1 MSEIDELRSSMRLQP
16 LREVNDA
23 EEMQG
28 VGVKPGYR
36 KNGCYSTSNA
46 KLLFKQISELS
57 QFLLLEMTFSL
68 ELLPPQHTHT
78 HTPLEKTNHSR
89 TVESA
94 SNIALLNS
102 GTR

>member
-1 MSEIDELRSSMRLQP
+1 MRLQP

-46 KLLFKQISELS
+46 ELLFKQISELS

-78 HTPLEKTNHSR
+78 HIHHLKKQTTAEQWKARATLPC
-89 TVESA
+89 
-94 SNIALLNS
+94 
-102 GTR
+102 

>member
-1 MSEIDELRSSMRLQP
+1 MDLKSGFGQRALGLLPSCIFLKEKLLSEIDELRSSMRLQP

-46 KLLFKQISELS
+46 ELLFKQISELS
-57 QFLLLEMTFSL
+57 QFLLL
-68 ELLPPQHTHT
+68 P
-78 HTPLEKTNHSR
+78 R
-89 TVESA
+89 
-94 SNIALLNS
+94 
-102 GTR
+102 

>member
-1 MSEIDELRSSMRLQP
+1 MRLQP

-46 KLLFKQISELS
+46 ELLFKQISELS

-78 HTPLEKTNHSR
+78 HTYT
-89 TVESA
+89 T
-94 SNIALLNS
+94 
-102 GTR
+102 